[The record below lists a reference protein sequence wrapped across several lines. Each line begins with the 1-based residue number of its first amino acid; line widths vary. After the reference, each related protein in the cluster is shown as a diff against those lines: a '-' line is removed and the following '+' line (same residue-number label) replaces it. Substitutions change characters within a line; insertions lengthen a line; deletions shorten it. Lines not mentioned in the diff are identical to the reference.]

1 MPDPTARL
9 GGELGNQDFDLTK
22 TPTYSDLDY
31 SMIRIYGGLSYDIS
45 SDLTY
50 SIKAEYADLTDDK
63 GYVFGVE
70 SGSYFMI
77 RSGFKFGL

>member
-1 MPDPTARL
+1 
-9 GGELGNQDFDLTK
+9 
-22 TPTYSDLDY
+22 
-31 SMIRIYGGLSYDIS
+31 MIRIYGGLSYDIS